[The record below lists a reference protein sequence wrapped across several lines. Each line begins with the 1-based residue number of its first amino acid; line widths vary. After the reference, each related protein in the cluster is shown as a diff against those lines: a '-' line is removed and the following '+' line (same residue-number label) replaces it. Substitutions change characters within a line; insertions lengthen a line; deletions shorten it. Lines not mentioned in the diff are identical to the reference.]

1 MYVCCVCCVL
11 FFFEPKIQF
20 FLFVSFCIFAS
31 DIHEKKDVVS
41 VSKKSFYITSHFF
54 DTVAE
59 RLRRTPAKCVGNS
72 RAGSNPAGVALF
84 FMQIHKLMYILWFVF
99 VFRVFVCFVCFC
111 MCLFLFVFVM
121 WTKLEVCFVSLL

>member
-1 MYVCCVCCVL
+1 MFLLEECVHNKLINMCDQY
-11 FFFEPKIQF
+11 K
-20 FLFVSFCIFAS
+20 
-31 DIHEKKDVVS
+31 
-41 VSKKSFYITSHFF
+41 YITSYFV

-111 MCLFLFVFVM
+111 MCLFLFVFV
-121 WTKLEVCFVSLL
+121 CFCHVDKIRSLFCKSFIN

>member
-1 MYVCCVCCVL
+1 MYVCLLCIVL
-11 FFFEPKIQF
+11 FRIKDSIF
-20 FLFVSFCIFAS
+20 SFCIFAS

-72 RAGSNPAGVALF
+72 LAGSNPAGVEN
-84 FMQIHKLMYILWFVF
+84 FVF
-99 VFRVFVCFVCFC
+99 LSFHKSF
-111 MCLFLFVFVM
+111 M
-121 WTKLEVCFVSLL
+121 KLSFT